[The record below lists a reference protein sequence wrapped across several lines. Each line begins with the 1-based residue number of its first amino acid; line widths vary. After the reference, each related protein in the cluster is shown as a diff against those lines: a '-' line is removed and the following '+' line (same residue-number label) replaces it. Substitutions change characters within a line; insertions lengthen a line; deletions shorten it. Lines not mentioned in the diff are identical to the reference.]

1 MIAERGSGGKFT
13 IRLVHQI
20 TPVLF
25 ESLLF
30 AMIGDQFEE
39 SDSVVGCVVSH
50 RNGEDILGV
59 WVEEE
64 GEAVK
69 SGQLR

>member
-1 MIAERGSGGKFT
+1 
-13 IRLVHQI
+13 
-20 TPVLF
+20 
-25 ESLLF
+25 
-30 AMIGDQFEE
+30 MIGDQFED